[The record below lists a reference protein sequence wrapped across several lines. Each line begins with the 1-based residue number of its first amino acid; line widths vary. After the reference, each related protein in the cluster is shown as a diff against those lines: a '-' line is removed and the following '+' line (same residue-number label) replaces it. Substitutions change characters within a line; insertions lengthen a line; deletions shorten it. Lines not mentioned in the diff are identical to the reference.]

1 MIKEFST
8 KLQDILIKKSEEYGK
23 ESGFVK
29 RSSKLGGEKFAQGL
43 IFGWQNNPES
53 SLSDLKQTLLD
64 LGVEISEQGLDKR
77 FNIEALN
84 FMELLLKQTMR
95 TLNEKKELS
104 SELLSRFSD
113 IKVYDSTTIMLPR
126 ELKDYWTGNGGS
138 RGSKTTSSLKL
149 SSSLSLK
156 TGSLKIVMED
166 GFTQDKSSEL
176 ITKEEVQVNSL
187 SIKDLGYFSLKTFR
201 EMSENNRY
209 FCSRLKCR
217 TKIFSSIGKEIDIV
231 KLMEGKS
238 VIDKEVLVGVKELFN
253 CRLLVVRLPEELKI
267 KRINKI
273 KKEAKREGLEPSK
286 EKLLLAPFNI
296 FITNTSIEKLSFHEV
311 LIMMISRW
319 QIELLFKLWKS
330 YCQIDKSR
338 SKKPIRI
345 LIEVYAK
352 LIGAIISHQLM
363 IIGMWENIDRS
374 MFKAIKTIQK
384 NIPIIVK
391 SFSKGINE
399 LTESIQNVCKK
410 LSLCR
415 IKKRGKNP
423 STHQFISSSKQLN
436 YA

>member
-1 MIKEFST
+1 MIKEFSN
-8 KLQDILIKKSEEYGK
+8 KLQELLIKKSQEYGK

-29 RSSKLGGEKFAQGL
+29 RNSKLGGEKFAQGL

-77 FNIEALN
+77 FNKAALN
-84 FMELLLKQTMR
+84 FMELLLKETMMI
-95 TLNEKKELS
+95 LNEKRELS

-126 ELKDYWTGNGGS
+126 ELKDYWTGNGS
-138 RGSKTTSSLKL
+138 RRGSKTTSALKL

-156 TGSLKIVMED
+156 TGSLKVVMED

-176 ITKEEVQVNSL
+176 IRKEEIQGNSL

-209 FCSRLKCR
+209 FCSRLKCK
-217 TKIFSSIGKEIDIV
+217 TKVFSNIGKEIDIV

-238 VIDKEVLVGVKELFN
+238 VIDKEVLVGVKEMFN

-267 KRINKI
+267 KRINEI
-273 KKEAKREGLEPSK
+273 KKDAKREGVEPSK
-286 EKLLLAPFNI
+286 DKLLLAPFNI
-296 FITNTSIEKLSFHEV
+296 FITNAGIEKLSFHEV

-384 NIPIIVK
+384 NIPLIVN
-391 SFSKGINE
+391 SFSKGVNE
-399 LTESIQNVCKK
+399 FNDSIESVCKK

-423 STHQFISSSKQLN
+423 STHQLISLSKQLN